1 MTITTVGLDLA
12 KNVFQ
17 VYAVYSTGRVVAGQ
31 ALRRSQVLSFFA
43 KLVPRVIGMEACGTT
58 ARPMPRMCSP
68 GLDAPPAAGDKAVAG
83 VGH

>member
-12 KNVFQ
+12 KNIFQ
-17 VYAVYSTGRVVAGQ
+17 VHAVYSTGRVVAGQ

-43 KLVPRVIGMEACGTT
+43 KLVPGVIGMEARRTPACSM
-58 ARPMPRMCSP
+58 ARMCSP